1 MVILGQ
7 VDFQNKTFS
16 LHNIVNN
23 DNTISITNNLLS
35 LSYKDSDNQLIT
47 YRKNISDL
55 LTINAG
61 DFVISSNVLDDND
74 GLGGFGKIS
83 KSIHRNKKHIARV
96 LSSID
101 WNDNQINQKFDVIH
115 FTDSNQSNR
124 IAVKIPVIMF

>member
-1 MVILGQ
+1 MTVLGQ
-7 VDFQNKTFS
+7 IDFQNKTFS

-61 DFVISSNVLDDND
+61 DFVISSNTSPFFVFLRD
-74 GLGGFGKIS
+74 
-83 KSIHRNKKHIARV
+83 
-96 LSSID
+96 
-101 WNDNQINQKFDVIH
+101 H
-115 FTDSNQSNR
+115 FCLTSE
-124 IAVKIPVIMF
+124 IYLF